1 MAHFIMALINSGAL
15 YHGAFILGAF
25 IPGALIEYDP
35 LYWFNYYKKVESGLK
50 YD

>member
-1 MAHFIMALINSGAL
+1 MALFNSGAL

-35 LYWFNYYKKVESGLK
+35 VRY
-50 YD
+50 